1 MSPSSWANYIGSLSG
16 WRRAA
21 AALVLGALSAAA
33 LPPVYATPA
42 LLIAFPGLVWLIEGA
57 GDWKRAFRDG
67 WWFGFGHFIGGLYWV
82 ANALL
87 VDAAQWAWLI
97 PLAVLCI
104 PAVLALYIAAVG
116 VLVQRAQSTA
126 RRILLLACGWL
137 LAEWLRG
144 QLFSGFPWNPVG
156 SVWAFSDLA
165 IQPASAVGV
174 LGLSFFTVIA
184 CASPATL
191 RGLTGRV
198 RWAFPALGA
207 ALIATLFA
215 YGAVRLPVGEVT
227 TVPGVVLR
235 VVQPNIPQHLKWR
248 REHRDRHI
256 ATLLRLS
263 RRPADRPVTHL
274 IWPETAVP
282 FVPSTDVARRAV
294 IASVI
299 PEGGLLLTGAI
310 RTTLQGVR
318 PFRIWNS
325 LHAIDRVG
333 RIVAT
338 YDKFHLVPFG
348 EYMPF
353 GDMLGLKKLTA
364 GRTDFRAGPGPRT
377 LKLPG
382 LPAFSPLI
390 CYEIIF
396 PGNVT
401 APRVTASAGQRGE
414 RPGWLLNVTNDAW
427 FGISAGPHQHLV
439 AARFRAVEQGLPVV
453 RAANTGISAIIDP
466 YGRPIGHIGLGRQ
479 GTVDS
484 ALPRAVKSAVVYSSL
499 GDSPILLFCLMLSI
513 VVLTNKKLFNTTAYP
528 TGIKS
533 DLMDTADLPCWRHRE

>member
-1 MSPSSWANYIGSLSG
+1 MSPSSWANYLGALNG

-21 AALVLGALSAAA
+21 AGLALGALSAAA

-42 LLIAFPGLVWLIEGA
+42 LVIAFPGLIWLIEGA
-57 GDWKRAFRDG
+57 ANWKRAFRDG

-97 PLAVLCI
+97 PFAVLCI
-104 PAVLALYIAAVG
+104 PAILAFYIAAVG
-116 VLVQRAQSTA
+116 VLVQRAQSTVL
-126 RRILLLACGWL
+126 RILLLACGWT

-144 QLFSGFPWNPVG
+144 QLFSGFPWNPIG
-156 SVWAFSDLA
+156 SAWAFSDLA
-165 IQPASAVGV
+165 IQPASAIGV
-174 LGLSFFTVIA
+174 LGLGFCTVIA
-184 CASPATL
+184 CAAPAAL
-191 RGLTGRV
+191 RCSTGRV

-207 ALIATLFA
+207 VLIATLFA
-215 YGAVRLPVGEVT
+215 YGAVRLPAGELA
-227 TVPGVVLR
+227 TVPGIMLR
-235 VVQPNIPQHLKWR
+235 VVQPNVPQHLKWQ
-248 REHRDRHI
+248 RELRDRHI

-263 RRPADRPVTHL
+263 RQPSDRPVTHL

-282 FVPSTDVARRAV
+282 FVPSVDVARREA
-294 IASVI
+294 IASVV
-299 PEGGLLLTGAI
+299 PEGGLLFTGAI

-325 LHAIDRVG
+325 LHAIDPAG

-348 EYMPF
+348 EYMPL
-353 GDMLGLKKLTA
+353 GDLLGLNKLTA
-364 GRTDFRAGPGPRT
+364 GRTDFSAGPGPQT

-396 PGNVT
+396 AGNVT
-401 APRVTASAGQRGE
+401 ARAGTESAVPRGE

-427 FGISAGPHQHLV
+427 FGNSAGPYQHLV

-466 YGRPIGHIGLGRQ
+466 YGRLIGHIGLDRQ

-484 ALPRAVKSAVVYSSL
+484 ALPQALVSAAVFASFGNFPVLLLCLLLSFAGL
-499 GDSPILLFCLMLSI
+499 ALNILFIRIRL
-513 VVLTNKKLFNTTAYP
+513 NP
-528 TGIKS
+528 
-533 DLMDTADLPCWRHRE
+533 